1 MKSWSVLL
9 AAVGLMLCSCGRD
22 NRPVLHLYNWSDY
35 MNPEVLSQFEQE
47 NNCKVIL
54 DNYDSNE
61 AMYAKIKA
69 GATGYDLIFPS
80 SYMVSIMN
88 QQGMIQP
95 LDHAKIPN
103 LQYLDPDFLQLTE
116 DPSMH
121 HSVPYMVSVTG
132 LAYNKTRIP
141 NAVNSWAMLE
151 RDDLAGRITLL
162 DDMREVIGAALK
174 TKGYSLNTTNEQ
186 ELLEAVEIVKGWKS
200 RIAKFEADEYQ
211 QGIASEEFLL
221 CQGYNGDVMQIMAE
235 NENVGFLLPME
246 GASISSDDMV
256 IPTDAREV
264 ELAHQFI
271 NFIHRPDMSAKN
283 MEYVYYYSPNLEA
296 AKLVN
301 EELRNNSTVFLSK
314 EDIKRC
320 EIIKDLG
327 ESNKLYARL
336 WDSIKAE

>member
-1 MKSWSVLL
+1 MKSWQLML
-9 AAVGLMLCSCGRD
+9 AAVGLVLCSCGRD
-22 NRPVLHLYNWSDY
+22 TRPVLHIYNWSDY
-35 MNPEVLSQFEQE
+35 MNPDVLARFEQE
-47 NNCKVIL
+47 NNCRVIL

-95 LDHAKIPN
+95 IDHAKIPN
-103 LQYLDPDFLQLTE
+103 IQYIDPDFLHLTD
-116 DPSMH
+116 DPEMH
-121 HSVPYMVSVTG
+121 HSVPYMVSVAG

-141 NAVNSWAMLE
+141 DAAPSWDMLNRE
-151 RDDLAGRITLL
+151 DLAGRITLL

-186 ELLEAVEIVKGWKS
+186 ELLEAVEVINNWKKNV
-200 RIAKFEADEYQ
+200 AKFEADEYQ

-221 CQGYNGDVMQIMAE
+221 CHGYNGDVMQIMAE
-235 NENVGFLLPME
+235 NDNIGFLLPKE

-256 IPTDAREV
+256 IPADAREV
-264 ELAHQFI
+264 DLAHKFI
-271 NFIHRPDMSAKN
+271 NFIHQPDVSAEN
-283 MEYVYYYSPNLEA
+283 MEYVYYYSPNTEA
-296 AKLVN
+296 VKLVS
-301 EELRNNSTVFLSK
+301 EELRNNPTVFLSK
-314 EDIKRC
+314 EDMKNC

-327 ESNKLYARL
+327 EGNRFYA
-336 WDSIKAE
+336 

>member
-1 MKSWSVLL
+1 MKSWSVL
-9 AAVGLMLCSCGRD
+9 AALIGLTLCSCGRD

-35 MNPEVLSQFEQE
+35 MNPEVLTQFEQE

-95 LDHAKIPN
+95 IDHAKIPN
-103 LQYLDPDFLQLTE
+103 IKYIDPDFLHLTD
-116 DPSMH
+116 DPEMQ

-132 LAYNKTRIP
+132 LAYNKTRVP
-141 NAVNSWAMLE
+141 DAVASWDMLK
-151 RDDLAGRITLL
+151 RDDLTGRISLL

-174 TKGYSLNTTNEQ
+174 TKGCSLNTTNEQ
-186 ELLEAVEIVKGWKS
+186 ELAEAVEIVKDWKT

-211 QGIASEEFLL
+211 QSLASEEFLL

-235 NENVGFLLPME
+235 NDNIGFLLPKE

-256 IPTDAREV
+256 IPSDAKEV
-264 ELAHQFI
+264 DLAHKFI
-271 NFIHRPDMSAKN
+271 DFIHRPDVSAKN
-283 MEYVYYYSPNLEA
+283 MEYVYYYSPNTEA
-296 AKLVN
+296 VKLVN
-301 EELRNNSTVFLSK
+301 EELRTNTVVFLTK
-314 EDIKRC
+314 EDMKRC

-327 ESNKLYARL
+327 ESNKIYAKF
-336 WDSIKAE
+336 WDTIKSE